1 MSSITQRSRAHAST
15 QTSHAAN
22 LHFLFRPITVL
33 SAEMENEG
41 RETRLEQLGESLAKA
56 SMHAQACLVQLK
68 DDSASSIER
77 RDCQRANAL
86 LTAIATTALLAGH
99 FRMAFNHCSTGA
111 YSSALAPGPR
121 EALADLMSLCDWADE
136 LWPAPKWVS

>member
-1 MSSITQRSRAHAST
+1 MSSITQRPRAHAST

-56 SMHAQACLVQLK
+56 SMHARACLVQLK
-68 DDSASSIER
+68 DDSASAIER

-99 FRMAFNHCSTGA
+99 FRMAFNH
-111 YSSALAPGPR
+111 SSALAPGPR